1 MNMTHSPSPLKLR
14 LALLY
19 RSLWLPAALLF
30 LALLLGGCAS
40 APKQQRE
47 ALPQPDY
54 SARQDVVADGA
65 IFKQQGGLF
74 WFQDRLAAN
83 PGDAITVVLQE
94 RTQAQ
99 KSATTSTAKDTAI
112 GFEVPALGELTGQF
126 NADTEISMGNS
137 FEGSGDSSQ
146 SNSLSGQ
153 ITVLVTERLPNG
165 YLRVAGE
172 KVLELNQGRE
182 YLRLTGI
189 VRPEDIQ
196 PDNTVLSTRIAQA
209 DISYSGS
216 GALAQANAQGW
227 LARFFNSP
235 LWPF

>member
-1 MNMTHSPSPLKLR
+1 MGRPNLARMPVDLSSLR
-14 LALLY
+14 VAMLCVAG
-19 RSLWLPAALLF
+19 
-30 LALLLGGCAS
+30 LLGACAS
-40 APKQQRE
+40 GPAPRE
-47 ALPQPDY
+47 PLPQPDY
-54 SARQDVVADGA
+54 SLQARAPADGA
-65 IFKQQGGLF
+65 IFRQQGGLF
-74 WFQDRLAAN
+74 WFQDRLA
-83 PGDAITVVLQE
+83 GDAGDALTVILQE

-99 KSATTSTAKDTAI
+99 KSARTSTGKDQDFSFA
-112 GFEVPALGELTGQF
+112 VPVLGELTGELNVDAQMSS
-126 NADTEISMGNS
+126 NQG
-137 FEGSGDSSQ
+137 FEGAGDSAQ
-146 SNSLSGQ
+146 SNSLAGEL
-153 ITVLVTERLPNG
+153 TVLVTERLPNG

-189 VRPEDIQ
+189 VRPEDIR
-196 PDNTVLSTRIAQA
+196 PDNSVLSTRIAQA